1 MKTNKIEFSIVPGTF
16 ESFGNVRFYINSDSY
31 SFMWHSFDKF
41 LLNTDLLFDYLSGF
55 LLDAGDIIWNTAE
68 L

>member
-16 ESFGNVRFYINSDSY
+16 ESFGNVRFYINSDSC

-55 LLDAGDIIWNTAE
+55 LLDTGDIT
-68 L
+68 